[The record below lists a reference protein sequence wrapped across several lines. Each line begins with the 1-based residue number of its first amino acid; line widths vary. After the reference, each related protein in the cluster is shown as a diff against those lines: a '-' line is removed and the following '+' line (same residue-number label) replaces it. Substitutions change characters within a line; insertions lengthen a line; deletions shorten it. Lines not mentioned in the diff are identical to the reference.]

1 MVDKWPDANQ
11 GDVITPGA
19 LILPFKAAS
28 SITKGKAVILSAD
41 GEVSQPTS
49 SSNAI
54 GIAVEDASSGDQIG
68 VCVFGIVKVKAGGA
82 IARGQAVQND
92 ANADVIALTDQS
104 VDEGGTNTYTIYY
117 SRRLGFALDSANSS
131 GDYIRIL
138 VVK

>member
-1 MVDKWPDANQ
+1 MVDKWPDANL
-11 GDVITPGA
+11 GDIVAPGA

-28 SITKGKAVILSAD
+28 NITKGKTVILSAD

-68 VCVFGIVKVKAGGA
+68 VCVLGIVKVKAGGA
-82 IARGQAVQND
+82 ISRGQAVQND
-92 ANADVIALTDQS
+92 ANADVIALSDQS
-104 VDEGGTNTYTIYY
+104 VNEGGTATYTIYY
-117 SRRLGFALDSANSS
+117 SRILGFALDSASAS

>member
-11 GDVITPGA
+11 GDIVAPGG

-28 SITKGKAVILSAD
+28 TITKGKAVILSAD

-49 SSNAI
+49 PSNSI

-92 ANADVIALTDQS
+92 ENSDVIALSDQS
-104 VDEGGTNTYTIYY
+104 VNEEGTSTYDIYY
-117 SRRLGFALDSANSS
+117 SRRLGFAIDSASAS

>member
-11 GDVITPGA
+11 GDVIAPGA

-28 SITKGKAVILSAD
+28 NITKGKAVILSAD

-68 VCVFGIVKVKAGGA
+68 ICVLGIVKVKAGGA
-82 IARGQAVQND
+82 ISRGQAVQND
-92 ANADVIALTDQS
+92 SNADVIALSDQS
-104 VDEGGTNTYTIYY
+104 VDEGGTNTYIIYY
-117 SRRLGFALDSANSS
+117 SRILGFALDSASAS

-138 VVK
+138 VVR

>member
-1 MVDKWPDANQ
+1 MVDKWTDASL
-11 GDVITPGA
+11 GDIVAPGA

-28 SITKGKAVILSAD
+28 NITKGKAVILSAD

-68 VCVFGIVKVKAGGA
+68 VCVLGIVKVKAGGA
-82 IARGQAVQND
+82 ISRGQAVQND
-92 ANADVIALTDQS
+92 ANADVIALSDQS
-104 VDEGGTNTYTIYY
+104 VDEGGTATYTIYY
-117 SRRLGFALDSANSS
+117 SRILGFALDSASAS

>member
-1 MVDKWPDANQ
+1 MVDKWSDANL
-11 GDVITPGA
+11 GDIVAPGA

-28 SITKGKAVILSAD
+28 NITKGKAVILSAD

-54 GIAVEDASSGDQIG
+54 GIAVEDASSGSQIG

-82 IARGQAVQND
+82 ISRGQAVQND
-92 ANADVIALTDQS
+92 ANADVVALSDQS
-104 VDEGGTNTYTIYY
+104 VDEGGTATYTIYY
-117 SRRLGFALDSANSS
+117 SRILGFALDSASAS